1 MTVDAGASW
10 SPAKDPARTEVVEV
24 TAMHS
29 KPDSIRNFIA
39 AKLAENQALSFR
51 SLAIYWRSVASN
63 NLAPSARRC
72 LPAVHN
78 LAHCR
83 RA

>member
-24 TAMHS
+24 TAVHS

-39 AKLAENQALSFR
+39 GEIS
-51 SLAIYWRSVASN
+51 
-63 NLAPSARRC
+63 
-72 LPAVHN
+72 
-78 LAHCR
+78 
-83 RA
+83 